1 MKMLDDVYTVVEG
14 LSEHG
19 SESMLETFGK
29 DLEVVLAQVKK
40 NYKKVWTL
48 VDVGKREL
56 IACTGYHLCNRINY
70 VITEEEWK
78 DENEEYIW

>member
-1 MKMLDDVYTVVEG
+1 MKMLDDVYNVVEG

-19 SESMLETFGK
+19 HDSMLETFGK
-29 DLEVVLAQVKK
+29 DLDLVLEQVRK

-48 VDVGKREL
+48 VDVGKKDL
-56 IACTGYHLCNRINY
+56 IAVTGYHLCNRINY

-78 DENEEYIW
+78 NEDEEYIW